1 MANVSATLI
10 KPAEPASTAANRLDR
25 LSDWISPMVIKEVRQ
40 LMRGR
45 EFNYSFLFSVFVG
58 LIVAFVATINNT
70 GRVDYGIGIFIWLMV
85 CLSIVGVVVSPLGAF
100 NALRNERMERTL
112 DLVTITT
119 MSPRRIVIGK
129 LAAQAV
135 KLIVLFAAL
144 APFVAMSFLLGG
156 IDFVTIAVSLMSLF
170 MWSLWVCAAA
180 LFLSCLSKSRA
191 VSTFIFIGMILFFLF
206 MLFSGSGLVGF
217 LMMRFMMPGSGMGY
231 PSPGFIGSFSISSPD
246 LWLVFAW
253 VASFCVISGTNIVL
267 LAENRLLLPTED
279 RSTSLR
285 LGFLLQYLF
294 VIALFIY
301 LFFSITGGPSASE
314 AAHILG
320 VFGGLHLFAIALF
333 SVTEEL
339 DLSRR
344 VMHQIRTASRW
355 RRLWILRPG
364 GSGGAVY
371 VLALMILLLAAGAII
386 LHHTTSDDFSYLA
399 IICGYVC
406 FFTGVPT
413 LLVRRWPSR
422 RIKTVQLR
430 IGIVLLLLVA
440 VILPDFLMYLATGY
454 YGGNYSARHVLNP
467 FRTLYQWH
475 DIKYFHLLTYGLCLS
490 GLISYLILIPF
501 GWRRKSHDT
510 AN

>member
-10 KPAEPASTAANRLDR
+10 KPAEPASTAANWLERM
-25 LSDWISPMVIKEVRQ
+25 SDWVSPIVIKEVRQ

-45 EFNYSFLFSVFVG
+45 EFNYSFLFSVSVG
-58 LIVAFVATINNT
+58 LIVAFVATINNK
-70 GRVDYGIGIFIWLMV
+70 GRVDYGTGIFIWLMV
-85 CLSIVGVVVSPLGAF
+85 CLGIVGIVVSPLGTF

-135 KLIVLFAAL
+135 KLMVLFAAL

-217 LMMRFMMPGSGMGY
+217 LMMRFMMPGSGSGY
-231 PSPGFIGSFSISSPD
+231 PSPMGSFSLLGPD
-246 LWLVFAW
+246 LWLAFTW
-253 VASFCVISGTNIVL
+253 VISFCVISGINIIL

-285 LGFLLQYLF
+285 IGFLLQFLF

-314 AAHILG
+314 AARIMG

-344 VMHQIRTASRW
+344 VIHQIRTASRW

-371 VLALMILLLAAGAII
+371 IFALMILLLAAGATI
-386 LHHTTSDDFSYLA
+386 LYHTTSEDLRYLTV
-399 IICGYVC
+399 ICGYVC

-430 IGIVLLLLVA
+430 IGIILLLLA
-440 VILPDFLMYLATGY
+440 AIILPDFLVYLATGN

-467 FRTLYQWH
+467 FRTLYQWN
-475 DIKYFHLLTYGLCLS
+475 DIKYFHLLTYGLCLI
-490 GLISYLILIPF
+490 GLISYLVLIPF
-501 GWRRKSHDT
+501 GWLRKLHDT